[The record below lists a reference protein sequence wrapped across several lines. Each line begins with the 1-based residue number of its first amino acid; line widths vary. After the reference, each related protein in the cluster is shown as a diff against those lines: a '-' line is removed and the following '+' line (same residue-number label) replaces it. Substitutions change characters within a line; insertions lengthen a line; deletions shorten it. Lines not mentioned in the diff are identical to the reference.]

1 MCLPF
6 VVLLELMSRAVCNE
20 YITINEDG
28 IMCRKKGELLW
39 CYKWDNIAMLKKSN
53 RFRQPSIE
61 IITNDKMQNTKIR
74 SPKEPYFQL
83 SKQAKN
89 AIQQFYKIDKSS
101 LSWLQNRHNLTRIPG
116 WAFPLTPDSTRQS
129 HILSTNLRE
138 YSSYLQARCK
148 SPLGS
153 TFTHIVISK
162 FQKSS
167 INPLLSY
174 SQLATIQKYF
184 LIKWMLIHPN
194 SSLYC
199 INNRK

>member
-1 MCLPF
+1 MTFRKNALLLIDCRITCAVFIVLSLITTLLTGLEIALMCLPF
-6 VVLLELMSRAVCNE
+6 VVLLELMSRGVCNE

-101 LSWLQNRHNLTRIPG
+101 LS
-116 WAFPLTPDSTRQS
+116 
-129 HILSTNLRE
+129 
-138 YSSYLQARCK
+138 
-148 SPLGS
+148 
-153 TFTHIVISK
+153 
-162 FQKSS
+162 
-167 INPLLSY
+167 
-174 SQLATIQKYF
+174 
-184 LIKWMLIHPN
+184 
-194 SSLYC
+194 
-199 INNRK
+199 